1 MEANVFNSILFIGTV
16 VFYLGGMLGAYKLF
30 GKAGLYVWT
39 AFGVIVSSIEALVQ
53 CTMFSMPLTLGNALY
68 ASSFTVTDILSEKY
82 GKREA
87 NTAVNIGLFTTLVW
101 VAATQLIISF
111 IPSGMDLVMPALR
124 DIFGFVPRLSVASI
138 FTYAVTQR
146 VDVVLYHWWWKKTGH
161 TDKFL
166 WLRNNGS
173 TLISQFVD
181 TVVFTMIAFLGVY
194 DLPYVGYLC
203 MTTYAMKVIVALF
216 DTPCVYLARKI
227 KPLCE

>member
-1 MEANVFNSILFIGTV
+1 MEANLFNSLLFMGTI
-16 VFYLGGMLGAYKLF
+16 VFYMAGMLGAYKLF
-30 GKAGLYVWT
+30 GKSGLYVWT

-68 ASSFTVTDILSEKY
+68 ASSFTATDILSEKY

-87 NTAVNIGLFTTLVW
+87 NKAVNIGLFTTVIW
-101 VAATQLIISF
+101 VVATQLIILF
-111 IPSGMDLVMPALR
+111 VPGDADMVMPALKNL
-124 DIFGFVPRLSVASI
+124 FGFVPRLSLASI

-161 TDKFL
+161 TDKYL

-173 TLISQFVD
+173 TLISQFID
-181 TVVFTMIAFLGVY
+181 TVVFTLVAFLGVY
-194 DLPYVGYLC
+194 DLPYVMYLC
-203 MTTYAMKVIVALF
+203 LTTYFVKAIVALL

-227 KPLCE
+227 KPIYK

>member
-1 MEANVFNSILFIGTV
+1 MEANLFNSILFFGTV
-16 VFYLGGMLGAYKLF
+16 VFYMAGMLGAYKLF

-39 AFGVIVSSIEALVQ
+39 AFGVIVSNIEALVQ
-53 CTMFSMPLTLGNALY
+53 CTMFGIPLTLGNALY

-82 GKREA
+82 GKQEA
-87 NTAVNIGLFTTLVW
+87 NKAVNIGLFTTFVW
-101 VAATQLIISF
+101 VCATQLIISF
-111 IPSGMDLVMPALR
+111 SPNEMDFIMPALR
-124 DIFGFVPRLSVASI
+124 DMFGMVPRLSLASI

-146 VDVVLYHWWWKKTGH
+146 VDVVLYHWWWKKTGN

-181 TVVFTMIAFLGVY
+181 TVVFTVIAFAGVY
-194 DLPYVGYLC
+194 DLKYVVYLC
-203 MTTYAMKVIVALF
+203 LTTYVVKVIVALL

-227 KPLCE
+227 KPLSE